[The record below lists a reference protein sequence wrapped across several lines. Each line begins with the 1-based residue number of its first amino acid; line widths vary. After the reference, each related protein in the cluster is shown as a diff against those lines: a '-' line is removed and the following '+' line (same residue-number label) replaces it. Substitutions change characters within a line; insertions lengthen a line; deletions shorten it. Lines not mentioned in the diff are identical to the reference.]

1 MQRTKLA
8 RKGDV
13 ITNCEIDFCISEK
26 RSTKQKENKITIA
39 TNGKLFGN
47 NNKKTATIT
56 TRANYSTCDAKHRNE
71 GIRARIIKKEKKI
84 PKDGRMDGRTETES
98 PKRNRM
104 SKAFKVRE

>member
-8 RKGDV
+8 RIGDV

-26 RSTKQKENKITIA
+26 RSTKQKENKTIA

-47 NNKKTATIT
+47 NKKKTAATTT

-71 GIRARIIKKEKKI
+71 GIRARIIKKEKT
-84 PKDGRMDGRTETES
+84 PKDGRMDGQTETES

-104 SKAFKVRE
+104 SKALR

>member
-1 MQRTKLA
+1 MQRTKLT

-26 RSTKQKENKITIA
+26 RSSKQKENKITIA
-39 TNGKLFGN
+39 TNGKLFG

-71 GIRARIIKKEKKI
+71 GIRARIIKKEKT
-84 PKDGRMDGRTETES
+84 PTDGRMDGRTETES

-104 SKAFKVRE
+104 SKALR

>member
-13 ITNCEIDFCISEK
+13 ITNCEIDFCIC
-26 RSTKQKENKITIA
+26 TKQKENKITIA

-47 NNKKTATIT
+47 NKKTAATIT

-71 GIRARIIKKEKKI
+71 GIRARIIKNEKT